1 MAKYECSVCGFIYNE
16 QSASLKFAELDS
28 CPICGAAKDG
38 FKMLEEDDN
47 AFAGGRVVK
56 LDEIGDMQPGETA
69 NPFVIEKRQEFWSK
83 ADGVEVE
90 KDPNIETYYNDSSS
104 VISQEEF
111 DKRIQEEKEKAEKA
125 TLPYGAGMGAIQ
137 RVLGSEGD
145 SDINVDTN
153 NSLNSGFDPSMVQTG
168 NGDQSPPRS
177 EICDNQ
183 VVEDKVEDEIAPE
196 EEPVVKEE
204 VAAEEKAAPEE
215 ETAPEEA
222 ATPEE
227 PVVEEE
233 AAPEVEPAA
242 ENNPAPEPEAETE
255 SFFDDTVV
263 DENGTEDDVS
273 YAFKDLTAVDE
284 AEEELGSF
292 EEVNVDSEE
301 SFFEEVVVNGDMNTE
316 EMHSEIL
323 PEDKDGLEEADTFEN
338 SSDSII
344 GEEVFFNEDD
354 EAQSFVFKDINEVEV
369 PEVKEEPVQEESV
382 QEESVQEEPVQ
393 EEPVQEES
401 IQEET
406 VQEEPEDTVEVTELQ
421 ETEAEIEDEIEEE
434 EEESSEID
442 ESIFEIAEAEVLAAD
457 AEDSLE
463 EEEDEYIDIPELDEE
478 TVEEEILQDEK
489 IAEELEV
496 PATRAAAP
504 IIVINNPD
512 EEDKA
517 VTSDDIEE
525 ELPANTEDSDIAYS
539 MLKADMRYDVRYDDN
554 VNELCK
560 QYSVDG
566 DVSNGLENIIIL
578 PAQLNPMPLPAD
590 ADVDIR
596 SVLGQFTDCPIEVP
610 QPFGFTKLFLWGEMI
625 PGREYSK
632 ADYED
637 KALIL
642 IKGEDGHIPYTE
654 SRKEIKDM
662 VDRARNISEGT
673 PVGIDLIAG
682 RIERDLETAVYAGMD
697 YVIINDVS
705 GVILPYILRRA
716 KNYLNKINSHLEI
729 YVCVNALKDAR
740 ELAKLIAL
748 GADFVFVERGFSLEA
763 VKSIGREL
771 KDIARSTGHDDIY
784 DINMLDICTV
794 DMDIATY
801 TDIAHI

>member
-47 AFAGGRVVK
+47 AFAGERVVK
-56 LDEIGDMQPGETA
+56 LDEIGDMEPGETA

-104 VISQEEF
+104 VISQEEL
-111 DKRIQEEKEKAEKA
+111 DRRIQEEKEKAEKA

-145 SDINVDTN
+145 SDINVEAKD
-153 NSLNSGFDPSMVQTG
+153 SLNSGFDPSMVQTG
-168 NGDQSPPRS
+168 NGDQSPPRN
-177 EICDNQ
+177 EVRDNQ
-183 VVEDKVEDEIAPE
+183 VVEDKVEDEN
-196 EEPVVKEE
+196 
-204 VAAEEKAAPEE
+204 
-215 ETAPEEA
+215 APEEA
-222 ATPEE
+222 VTPEKA
-227 PVVEEE
+227 VVEEE
-233 AAPEVEPAA
+233 AAPEAEPAA

-292 EEVNVDSEE
+292 EEVNVDAEE

-316 EMHSEIL
+316 EAHSEIL

-354 EAQSFVFKDINEVEV
+354 EAQSFVFKD
-369 PEVKEEPVQEESV
+369 KEEA
-382 QEESVQEEPVQ
+382 VQEEPVQ
-393 EEPVQEES
+393 EEAVQEEPVQEEAA
-401 IQEET
+401 
-406 VQEEPEDTVEVTELQ
+406 QEEPEAVAEEPTKEDMPEETAEMDQTKVEPYQAMQIL
-421 ETEAEIEDEIEEE
+421 IEDETVAEEE
-434 EEESSEID
+434 TISQEDVVSIADAPVDEAEPEID
-442 ESIFEIAEAEVLAAD
+442 ESIFEIAEAEVLAAET
-457 AEDSLE
+457 EDNLE
-463 EEEDEYIDIPELDEE
+463 EEELEYIDIPELDEE

-539 MLKADMRYDVRYDDN
+539 MLKAEMRYDVRYDDN

-697 YVIINDVS
+697 FVIINDVS

-771 KDIARSTGHDDIY
+771 MDIARSTGHDDIY

>member
-168 NGDQSPPRS
+168 NGDQSPPRN
-177 EICDNQ
+177 EVRDNQ

-196 EEPVVKEE
+196 EKPVVK
-204 VAAEEKAAPEE
+204 
-215 ETAPEEA
+215 
-222 ATPEE
+222 
-227 PVVEEE
+227 EE

-242 ENNPAPEPEAETE
+242 ENNTAPEPEAETE

-292 EEVNVDSEE
+292 EEVNVDAEE

-316 EMHSEIL
+316 EVHSEIL

-338 SSDSII
+338 SSESII

-382 QEESVQEEPVQ
+382 QEEPVQEEPVQEESVQEESVQEEAVQEEPVQEEAVQ

-421 ETEAEIEDEIEEE
+421 ETETEIEDEIEEG

-478 TVEEEILQDEK
+478 TVEEEIIQDEK

>member
-196 EEPVVKEE
+196 EKPVVKEE
-204 VAAEEKAAPEE
+204 AAPEE

-227 PVVEEE
+227 AVVKEET
-233 AAPEVEPAA
+233 APEVEPAA
-242 ENNPAPEPEAETE
+242 ENNPASEPEAETE

-323 PEDKDGLEEADTFEN
+323 PEDKDGLEETDTFEN

-382 QEESVQEEPVQ
+382 QEE
-393 EEPVQEES
+393 
-401 IQEET
+401 
-406 VQEEPEDTVEVTELQ
+406 PEDTVEVTELQ
-421 ETEAEIEDEIEEE
+421 ETETEIEDEIEEE

-463 EEEDEYIDIPELDEE
+463 EKEAEYIDIPELDEE